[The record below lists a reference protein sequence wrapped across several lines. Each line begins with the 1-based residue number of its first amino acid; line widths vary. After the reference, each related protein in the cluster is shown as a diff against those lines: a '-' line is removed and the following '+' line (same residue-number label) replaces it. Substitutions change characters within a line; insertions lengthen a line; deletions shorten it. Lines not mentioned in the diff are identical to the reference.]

1 MVAGPTPKGGG
12 VGGTSNPEK
21 GNLDA
26 YDGFVSE
33 SRGGIE
39 SKCDSWPADVTPNDR
54 KGNHCNL
61 QHWPIS
67 SFHALVFFLI
77 NNTSCVSPELDS
89 YSSNTPDR
97 MSGRR
102 SPSRQSIS
110 PSITD
115 EQINDLMAK
124 LEAVLP
130 EARLG
135 ISHRV
140 GMRATS
146 YCVQVSARKRP
157 IYHLA
162 DLHRRDRHSFA
173 TGVHLNRLI
182 IRSIGEENHPAENSC
197 RVGGA
202 GVEQCVKAKEN
213 MKIAFLNREFEVCP
227 NRSVKEE
234 FSSVFKEEMEI
245 AERLDKVRRALEN
258 SVDDLRLMGRL
269 LDELD
274 LLQRRAQD
282 MDLD

>member
-77 NNTSCVSPELDS
+77 NTSCVSPELDS

-146 YCVQVSARKRP
+146 YCVQVSARVLQETCSSYLRS
-157 IYHLA
+157 
-162 DLHRRDRHSFA
+162 LHREEDDLSQ
-173 TGVHLNRLI
+173 RLSGLLAMADVGGAEAAAI
-182 IRSIGEENHPAENSC
+182 IRS
-197 RVGGA
+197 
-202 GVEQCVKAKEN
+202 
-213 MKIAFLNREFEVCP
+213 L
-227 NRSVKEE
+227 
-234 FSSVFKEEMEI
+234 
-245 AERLDKVRRALEN
+245 
-258 SVDDLRLMGRL
+258 LM
-269 LDELD
+269 
-274 LLQRRAQD
+274 
-282 MDLD
+282 